1 MTKMAA
7 MPIYGKNPSKIIFS
21 ETNRLI
27 SRKLGVRHRWLKYS
41 NVYINHDPVMTLT
54 KFMARSTW
62 VACASEL
69 GKLLKCHLKEKANR
83 KLANGQNIEDSEKRK
98 WPKGLSAP
106 ALELNTIIFKHV
118 YWYMQLISGERLQDH
133 WSSGSGDAKMD
144 SPGHSAQY
152 CTYTMMEY
160 NSKDILAC
168 EILDKRMTN
177 LKSAVMEKEGLRRCL
192 KKLIGAGIKIRELCT
207 DGSTS
212 IAAMISKFLNI
223 KFPKSTL
230 QHLHT
235 SYFSYIYKLNK
246 PKYFQKYGKKE
257 VYLNVF
263 QGNI

>member
-1 MTKMAA
+1 MYINNLGHMTKMAA

-133 WSSGSGDAKMD
+133 WSSGLLKIQRLLLELKSLIKISRIKVGLMLSAKM
-144 SPGHSAQY
+144 HV
-152 CTYTMMEY
+152 TYITIQG
-160 NSKDILAC
+160 NCIINIKPS
-168 EILDKRMTN
+168 T
-177 LKSAVMEKEGLRRCL
+177 
-192 KKLIGAGIKIRELCT
+192 IKI
-207 DGSTS
+207 
-212 IAAMISKFLNI
+212 N
-223 KFPKSTL
+223 
-230 QHLHT
+230 
-235 SYFSYIYKLNK
+235 
-246 PKYFQKYGKKE
+246 
-257 VYLNVF
+257 
-263 QGNI
+263 

>member
-41 NVYINHDPVMTLT
+41 NVYINHDHVMTLT

-133 WSSGSGDAKMD
+133 WSSG
-144 SPGHSAQY
+144 
-152 CTYTMMEY
+152 
-160 NSKDILAC
+160 L
-168 EILDKRMTN
+168 
-177 LKSAVMEKEGLRRCL
+177 
-192 KKLIGAGIKIRELCT
+192 
-207 DGSTS
+207 
-212 IAAMISKFLNI
+212 
-223 KFPKSTL
+223 
-230 QHLHT
+230 
-235 SYFSYIYKLNK
+235 
-246 PKYFQKYGKKE
+246 
-257 VYLNVF
+257 
-263 QGNI
+263 